1 MDLLAAAL
9 YGYAPFLNPKAI
21 TPLAVIAIVTRIAKL
36 AVCCNRR
43 VPSISKSQIQ
53 GQYHK
58 HSYRHEEDKFPFG
71 RKMAE
76 GLVVSKSRKRL
87 LKLS

>member
-1 MDLLAAAL
+1 MDLLAVAL

-21 TPLAVIAIVTRIAKL
+21 TPLAMIAIITRIAKL
-36 AVCCNRR
+36 AVSSNRR
-43 VPSISKSQIQ
+43 VRSISKSQIQ
-53 GQYHK
+53 EQYQK
-58 HSYRHEEDKFPFG
+58 HSYRHEECEFPFG

-76 GLVVSKSRKRL
+76 GLVVSESRKRF